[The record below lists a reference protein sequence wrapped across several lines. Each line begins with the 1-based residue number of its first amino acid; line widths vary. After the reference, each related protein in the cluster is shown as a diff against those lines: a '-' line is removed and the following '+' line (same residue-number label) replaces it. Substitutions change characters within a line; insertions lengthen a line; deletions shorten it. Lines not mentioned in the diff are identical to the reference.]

1 MWCATQCAHSSA
13 HAPCA
18 VMSRR
23 VELVVAPTTAEPS
36 TLPVNDPLTY
46 AAENA
51 QLKYNN
57 CIDGICKRIEK
68 GVKEESALAPI
79 VPYDPRSDALNQCM
93 IVDEQNR
100 PMPLHLCPTVLDEL
114 DLPRASMGV
123 SRAKLA
129 YACPFSKPPLYHCSA
144 ITIKEGGFAKRRCT
158 FRPQVA
164 SNERA
169 LPAMLLNV
177 TKHLETQ
184 HGITTE
190 AHDTDIDKRDYLLLE
205 AEGFVV

>member
-1 MWCATQCAHSSA
+1 
-13 HAPCA
+13 
-18 VMSRR
+18 MSRR
-23 VELVVAPTTAEPS
+23 VELVVVAPTAEPS
-36 TLPVNDPLTY
+36 TLPANDPLTY

-51 QLKYNN
+51 QLKYNAG
-57 CIDGICKRIEK
+57 IERICKGIED

-79 VPYDPRSDALNQCM
+79 VPYDPRSDAQNQCLV
-93 IVDEQNR
+93 VDEQNR
-100 PMPLHLCPTVLDEL
+100 PMPLHMCPTVLDEL
-114 DLPRASMGV
+114 ELPRASMGV
-123 SRAKLA
+123 ARAKLA

-144 ITIKEGGFAKRRCT
+144 LTIKNGGFAKRRCT

-169 LPAMLLNV
+169 LPAMFLNV

-190 AHDTDIDKRDYLLLE
+190 AHDTDIDKRDYSLLE
-205 AEGFVV
+205 KEGFVV